1 MKWIKRKPKTKQEHE
16 NGYDLSDLTD
26 EIAYIRGIPSEHV
39 GRFLH
44 PTEDEMFDPYG
55 MKNIE
60 DAGQRIIDAI
70 QEGQRVSVSVDVDT
84 DGITSAVLMIRYLRN
99 YLPHDKVDY
108 IYAQRDHGHGLYEQ
122 VRTDVAGDWY
132 KLTEENNKK
141 LSKTDLLIV
150 VDSSSNDI
158 DGVEETLERHNLDIV
173 ILDHHEIDYS
183 LPRVDKKALLVNPQ
197 QKGDEYPNKDLS
209 GVGVVYKTI
218 QVVEDMLEDYGMSRV
233 DTSYYMDLVAVG
245 QIGDMMSVES
255 YENRYMMQHGLRNM
269 NNVGL
274 RRILKGA
281 KKNPDFNI
289 VSSDVSFSIS
299 PIINAS
305 ARMGQIELAIDLL
318 LTDDDEEAK
327 PLRLK
332 MSKLND
338 KRKEI
343 QYELVSK
350 YREQVN
356 EKDKIILIIDSE
368 SNRGFNGL
376 VAQDLAQEFKRPCFV
391 MREHR
396 GKLSGSGR
404 SYGKFDTQEF
414 LEPLG
419 FVETQG
425 HAQAHGIDLPLKQLG
440 DLEEYIKE
448 EMPSLKEESPYVLYD
463 IQITPD
469 EIIESIPVI
478 ESFNHLTGTG
488 FPEIKVRV
496 DGVMVDERS
505 VIGKNM
511 NTVKVTTMD
520 DLELIKFR
528 VNDRYASDISMMSV
542 IDVVGTLGMNR
553 FYHFGKRELI
563 QTPQIML
570 DDYKKK

>member
-16 NGYDLSDLTD
+16 NEYDLSDLTD

-44 PTEDEMFDPYG
+44 PTENEMFDPYG

-99 YLPHDKVDY
+99 YLPHDNVDY

-122 VRTDVAGDWY
+122 VRTDVTGDWY

-245 QIGDMMSVES
+245 
-255 YENRYMMQHGLRNM
+255 M
-269 NNVGL
+269 N
-274 RRILKGA
+274 
-281 KKNPDFNI
+281 
-289 VSSDVSFSIS
+289 
-299 PIINAS
+299 
-305 ARMGQIELAIDLL
+305 EL
-318 LTDDDEEAK
+318 
-327 PLRLK
+327 
-332 MSKLND
+332 
-338 KRKEI
+338 
-343 QYELVSK
+343 
-350 YREQVN
+350 
-356 EKDKIILIIDSE
+356 
-368 SNRGFNGL
+368 
-376 VAQDLAQEFKRPCFV
+376 C
-391 MREHR
+391 
-396 GKLSGSGR
+396 
-404 SYGKFDTQEF
+404 
-414 LEPLG
+414 
-419 FVETQG
+419 
-425 HAQAHGIDLPLKQLG
+425 
-440 DLEEYIKE
+440 
-448 EMPSLKEESPYVLYD
+448 
-463 IQITPD
+463 
-469 EIIESIPVI
+469 
-478 ESFNHLTGTG
+478 
-488 FPEIKVRV
+488 
-496 DGVMVDERS
+496 
-505 VIGKNM
+505 
-511 NTVKVTTMD
+511 
-520 DLELIKFR
+520 
-528 VNDRYASDISMMSV
+528 
-542 IDVVGTLGMNR
+542 
-553 FYHFGKRELI
+553 
-563 QTPQIML
+563 
-570 DDYKKK
+570 